1 MLALG
6 PIAFAVPWVLGAVLL
21 LPVVWWL
28 LRLTPPAPRR
38 VRFPAVRLLHGLI
51 AREET
56 PAHTPPWLLLLRL
69 IIGALVIVALAEPVL
84 HSDAPL
90 PGTGPIL
97 LVIDN
102 GWSAARDWPA
112 RQQMM
117 ADVLTRAERQSRL
130 VVVAA
135 TAPMAAPGNGSDQG
149 RDQGGAKPQVIGPM
163 AVAEARRLVQ
173 GLEPQP
179 WPEDRAATLAA
190 LKTMRLRGTISS
202 VWLSNGLED
211 NGAAPLV
218 DFLNRLGGLRVAVPE
233 PLPDLL
239 RPPVIEG
246 EALTARLIRA
256 APGPERAVAV
266 QLSAGDGRP
275 LAEETATFAA
285 NVTTAS
291 VRFTLPL
298 ELRNQAARIS
308 LQGQAT
314 VAATVL
320 LDERW
325 RRKPVGLVT
334 GRQGDES
341 QPLLSD
347 FYYLD
352 RALAPTSEIRRGSLS
367 ELLAESVS
375 VLILP
380 DIKVLDGDEARM
392 LGAWVAHGGLL
403 LRFAGP
409 HLAHDPDSL
418 LPVRLRAGDRALGGA
433 LSWSKPLPLAPFDPG
448 SPFAG
453 LTLPA
458 DVTVERQVLAEPTVD
473 LGDHTWARLS
483 DGTPLVT
490 AARRGQGSIVLVH
503 TTAGPDWSNLALS
516 GLFVDMLRRVV
527 ALGTGLDGGGQSQA
541 LAPLAPLTLLD
552 GLGRLGEPPATAL
565 PILANAFAGT
575 RVGPDHPPGFYG
587 VTETRRALNLT
598 ASLESLAPL
607 ALPSFGVTVTGYAL
621 TGEQALKP
629 VLLMAAFVLGLLDL
643 GVALALRGLLIPA
656 AYGNDPSPTSDHD
669 GGRVFSWT
677 RSQGRGRAG
686 RLRGLWLLAGLSL
699 SLLLPLSFV
708 PAWAAADDEAA
719 GRATAKTWLAY
730 VVTGDAGLDQ
740 TSRAGLE
747 GLSRVLIRRTSVD
760 VGGVAAVSPETDELA
775 FFPLLYWPVPAAP
788 VGLSEAARRRIN
800 DYLHHGGTIL
810 FDSRDD
816 QGMGA
821 PALRAVTAGLDL
833 PPLTPLPSNHV
844 LTRSFYLLQDFP
856 GRTDGGDVWVEAR
869 EDRRLDGVS
878 SVIVGENDWAAAWAV
893 DAQGQ
898 PLYATV
904 PGGETQR
911 EMAYRFGVNLVMY
924 ALTGNYK
931 ADQVH
936 VPAILRRIGQ

>member
-69 IIGALVIVALAEPVL
+69 LIGALVIVALAEPVL

-90 PGTGPIL
+90 PGTGPIV

-112 RQQMM
+112 RQQTM
-117 ADVLTRAERQSRL
+117 ADLLTRAERQSRL

-149 RDQGGAKPQVIGPM
+149 HNQEGARPQVIGPM

-179 WPEDRAATLAA
+179 WSEDRMATLTI
-190 LKTMRLRGTISS
+190 LKMMRLRGTIFS

-211 NGAAPLV
+211 SGAAPLA
-218 DFLNRLGGLRVAVPE
+218 DFLNRLGGVRVVVPE
-233 PLPDLL
+233 LLPDLL

-246 EALTARLIRA
+246 AALTARLIRA
-256 APGPERAVAV
+256 VPGPERAVLV
-266 QLSAGDGRP
+266 QLSAGDGRL
-275 LAEETATFAA
+275 LAEETATFAVNA
-285 NVTTAS
+285 TTAS
-291 VRFTLPL
+291 TYFTLPS
-298 ELRNQAARIS
+298 ELRNQAVRIS
-308 LQGQAT
+308 IKGQAT

-347 FYYLD
+347 LYYLD
-352 RALAPTSEIRRGSLS
+352 RALAPTNEIRRGSLS

-380 DIKVLDGDEARM
+380 DIKVLDGDEAQT
-392 LGAWVAHGGLL
+392 LDAWVAHGGLL

-433 LSWSKPLPLAPFDPG
+433 LSWSKPLSLAPFDPG

-458 DVTVERQVLAEPTVD
+458 DVTIERQVLAEPTVD

-490 AARRGQGSIVLVH
+490 ATRRGQGSIVLVH

-527 ALGTGLDGGGQSQA
+527 ALGTGLDGGGQGQA

-552 GLGRLGEPPATAL
+552 GLARLGEPPATAL
-565 PILANAFAGT
+565 PILASAFAGAQ
-575 RVGPDHPPGFYG
+575 VGPDHPPGFYG
-587 VTETRRALNLT
+587 GTETRRALNLT
-598 ASLESLAPL
+598 AHLQSLAPL
-607 ALPSFGVTVTGYAL
+607 ALPSSDVTVTGYAR

-629 VLLMAAFVLGLLDL
+629 LLLLAAFVLGLLDW
-643 GVALALRGLLIPA
+643 GVALALRGFLNRPWLGVWGGLLV
-656 AYGNDPSPTSDHD
+656 S
-669 GGRVFSWT
+669 
-677 RSQGRGRAG
+677 
-686 RLRGLWLLAGLSL
+686 LLWLWPSAL
-699 SLLLPLSFV
+699 
-708 PAWAAADDEAA
+708 AWAANDDEAA

-730 VVTGDAGLDQ
+730 VVTGDTGLDQ

-760 VGGVAAVSPETDELA
+760 IGGVAAVSPETDELA

-788 VGLSEAARRRIN
+788 VALSEAARRRIN

-816 QGMGA
+816 LGMGA

-833 PPLTPLPSNHV
+833 PPLVPLPSNHV

-856 GRTDGGDVWVEAR
+856 GRTNGGDVWVEAR

-904 PGGETQR
+904 PGGEIQR